1 MRCRDAGL
9 RFHWTAE
16 AVITETVPHNRTS
29 LGWIAKRGLRIGAI
43 NYRVQ
48 YKAAKSAAA
57 RARVFSQML
66 GRLPLS
72 LVRTAAL
79 LTSSKAVVAMHP
91 MMVAFGAALAAFGVE
106 PKPYE
111 ASKIVS

>member
-1 MRCRDAGL
+1 MT
-9 RFHWTAE
+9 FHWTAE
-16 AVITETVPHNRTS
+16 AVITETVPQNRTN
-29 LGWIAKRGLRIGAI
+29 LGWIAKRGLRVGAI

-48 YKAAKSAAA
+48 YKAAQGAGA
-57 RARVFSQML
+57 RMRVFAQML

-72 LVRTAAL
+72 LVRAAGL
-79 LTSSKAVVAMHP
+79 LISSKAVVAMHP
-91 MMVAFGAALAAFGVE
+91 VMVALGSAFAAFGIE